1 MRASWQSCDW
11 IHKKVITIGE
21 SSCGETYLYNYYI
34 IKEYGNYVKIE
45 MKANHP
51 TWGAPELSWKFPK
64 ETDQK
69 WTE

>member
-11 IHKKVITIGE
+11 RHKKVITIGE

-51 TWGAPELSWKFPK
+51 MWGASELSWKFPK